1 MGRPKI
7 HLTAPKNW
15 INDPNGFIYYNGEY
29 HLFYQ
34 YFPYDCKWG
43 TMHWG
48 HATSKDLIMWK
59 HYPIALYPTKEYDQN
74 GCFSGTAII
83 EKGELHLYY
92 TAIKYDKFREGNI
105 HSPYDN
111 YSFEASQAKIVSKDG
126 YTFNNYE
133 DKRLIIPPI
142 MDESLGHRTHTR
154 DPKVWKYKDSY
165 SMILGSKFKQE
176 GNDKFTGEAL
186 FYTSKDGEKWT
197 YKNRCYDDTIGDM
210 WECPDLFEVDGR
222 YVLVMSPENIIAD
235 DINYTNN
242 SVYSI
247 VDFDEETCEMKLI
260 NNQKFL
266 DEGLDL
272 YAPQTTLDEFGN
284 RVLIGWMR
292 MPLTFDG
299 EDWIGMMSLPRVI
312 KIKNNDVY
320 FSAPEYIDKLFN
332 KEVKLSEFDV
342 NDVYKLN
349 ATLNKDSVLD
359 IGGYKISIVDDS
371 IVTDRSKV
379 FPDMKRKGRVFKS
392 SKLNGRYDLSIYIDN
407 GIIEIFIN
415 DGKYVISN
423 IVYGLESKI
432 EVHNIETIR
441 LLKI

>member
-1 MGRPKI
+1 MEKSGLIKI
-7 HLTAPKNW
+7 DA
-15 INDPNGFIYYNGEY
+15 
-29 HLFYQ
+29 
-34 YFPYDCKWG
+34 
-43 TMHWG
+43 M
-48 HATSKDLIMWK
+48 
-59 HYPIALYPTKEYDQN
+59 
-74 GCFSGTAII
+74 
-83 EKGELHLYY
+83 
-92 TAIKYDKFREGNI
+92 
-105 HSPYDN
+105 
-111 YSFEASQAKIVSKDG
+111 
-126 YTFNNYE
+126 
-133 DKRLIIPPI
+133 
-142 MDESLGHRTHTR
+142 
-154 DPKVWKYKDSY
+154 
-165 SMILGSKFKQE
+165 
-176 GNDKFTGEAL
+176 
-186 FYTSKDGEKWT
+186 
-197 YKNRCYDDTIGDM
+197 M

-312 KIKNNDVY
+312 NIKNNDVY